1 MSNKRALRRRRQRD
15 GEIGGWIV
23 VLIFVI
29 IATAG
34 MTIWM
39 LTTDMTIYEP

>member
-1 MSNKRALRRRRQRD
+1 MAYGSDAMGRPD

-23 VLIFVI
+23 VLVFVI